1 MDPNPGMPVTRKKHV
16 AIERL
21 WDGHFPI
28 TCGLLRYRILTYS
41 RRLGAMAALQ
51 TELGWVK
58 IGQKSKLYIGAYHLI
73 SQPVQRA
80 LVHPLV

>member
-1 MDPNPGMPVTRKKHV
+1 
-16 AIERL
+16 
-21 WDGHFPI
+21 
-28 TCGLLRYRILTYS
+28 
-41 RRLGAMAALQ
+41 MAALQ

-58 IGQKSKLYIGAYHLI
+58 IGEKSKLYIGAYHLI